1 MRESHKRN
9 GRCKMTELK
18 QYEKG
23 YSPSA
28 LQIKYSLPYEQGYEL
43 AQDFKRLQEQLKEA
57 NDIIKQ
63 YAEKTMMGYPKNDG
77 TYVLQ
82 NGTIIDE
89 KKVVISTTILDPRP
103 ANDYLKKWGVK

>member
-1 MRESHKRN
+1 MN
-9 GRCKMTELK
+9 YGGKMKPSKTVIVSTK
-18 QYEKG
+18 Q
-23 YSPSA
+23 
-28 LQIKYSLPYEQGYEL
+28 I
-43 AQDFKRLQEQLKEA
+43 DFWQNEINKLQEQLKEA

-77 TYVLQ
+77 TYILQ